1 MAATVIVIA
10 VTGTLVW
17 LVWRSPHRS
26 DLSTFG
32 AFAVAVIV
40 PVASLVVYLTKVTQA
55 GDTGPGRPLD
65 ELADSLAV
73 AVTEQWTR
81 AALER
86 LLLQPEPIPVQWQGS
101 ARPLAGPTSAAVESR
116 QFPPLPGLLR
126 AVPGQLRGEMS
137 REGTRDLAWWRI
149 PAWTS
154 AVPRVITTGVVFG
167 LVFALGGSPVYGLVG
182 GPVTAYFYMLVQKNY
197 PPVRRAPLQWRHL
210 LSRNSLVPGLQYALV
225 AGALCGL
232 FGLAARVG
240 AGRTAALVAGIGI
253 GIGLAGALTTGLAR
267 SATDNA
273 NPLTPRA
280 SWRSVQAFGLAV
292 GLTLGLGLILGIGLG
307 VGFILALGLGN
318 HPWHVAGIVSGLVW
332 VLGFGLV
339 FGLVFPRTWAV
350 SLTFAQLAMRW
361 HTPARLLR
369 FLDDARQRNVLRT
382 VGPVYQFRHARLQD
396 RLAGQAAPK

>member
-1 MAATVIVIA
+1 
-10 VTGTLVW
+10 
-17 LVWRSPHRS
+17 
-26 DLSTFG
+26 
-32 AFAVAVIV
+32 
-40 PVASLVVYLTKVTQA
+40 
-55 GDTGPGRPLD
+55 
-65 ELADSLAV
+65 
-73 AVTEQWTR
+73 
-81 AALER
+81 
-86 LLLQPEPIPVQWQGS
+86 
-101 ARPLAGPTSAAVESR
+101 
-116 QFPPLPGLLR
+116 
-126 AVPGQLRGEMS
+126 MS

-149 PAWTS
+149 PSWTS

-318 HPWHVAGIVSGLVW
+318 HAWHVAGIVSGLVW